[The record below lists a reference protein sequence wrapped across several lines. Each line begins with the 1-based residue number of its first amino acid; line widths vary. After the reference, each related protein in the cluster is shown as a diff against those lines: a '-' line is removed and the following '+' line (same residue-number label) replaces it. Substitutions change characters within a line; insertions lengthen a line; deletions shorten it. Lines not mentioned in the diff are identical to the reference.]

1 MLAGLATATVRA
13 PLRLGAL
20 RAEGAESLGG
30 AEADPVTQ
38 LEVLEALTHID
49 ASGRLVPHGRHHRGG
64 PARGLP
70 PTRAIGKILAGGRV
84 PPAAVAILPTGTA
97 TPVDGGY
104 RLTGR
109 WPFASGVRHAEWLT
123 AGAMVRRDAQDPG
136 ERHIV
141 VIPAAAAE
149 IHDNW
154 QVAGLEGT
162 GSSDSPSPIARARRF
177 RLESRQRDAAP
188 GGALFRLA
196 SPPSWPTSTWPSRWA

>member
-1 MLAGLATATVRA
+1 VSALFPRERAAKRAHLLAAVEGIREVVAAGALEAERLGTLPPATVRA
-13 PLRLGAL
+13 LAGSGLLAL
-20 RAEGAESLGG
+20 KVPESLGG

-49 ASGRLVPHGRHHRGG
+49 ASAGWCLMV
-64 PARGLP
+64 ATTAVGLP
-70 PTRAIGKILAGGRV
+70 AGFLPDEAIGTILAGGRV

-123 AGAMVRRDAQDPG
+123 AGAMVRRDARDPG

-162 GSSDSPSPIARARRF
+162 AAAT
-177 RLESRQRDAAP
+177 SR
-188 GGALFRLA
+188 
-196 SPPSWPTSTWPSRWA
+196 